1 MTDKS
6 ASKLSPNLEE
16 MIKVGAQF
24 GFLRSRRHPSFKNLI
39 CGVKNMTEVID
50 LEKTEDLMKQAEA
63 FVEDLGKHKKT
74 MLIASSKSEAKD
86 VIRKYAEKISMPHV
100 AGRWIGGVLTNFGEI
115 KKRIA
120 RLEDL
125 TSKREKGELMKYTKK
140 ERLMF
145 DREIEHLTELF
156 AGLKNL
162 TKAPDALFVVDS
174 KKESIAVAEA
184 KKTKVPVIALSSTDC
199 DIKAAT
205 YPLPG
210 NDASRASIEYFVARI
225 VSAYER
231 GTASAV

>member
-1 MTDKS
+1 MAEKS
-6 ASKLSPNLEE
+6 TQQLSPNLEE

-24 GFLRSRRHPSFKNLI
+24 GFLRSRRHPSFKSFI

-50 LEKTEDLMKQAEA
+50 LEKTEEFMLKAEA
-63 FVEDLGKHKKT
+63 FVEDLGKNKKT
-74 MLIASSKSEAKD
+74 MLIVSSKSEAKD
-86 VIRKYAEKISMPHV
+86 AIRKYAERINMPFV

-125 TSKREKGELMKYTKK
+125 TSRREKGELMKYTKK

-145 DREIEHLTELF
+145 DREIDNLTEMF
-156 AGLKNL
+156 SGLKNL
-162 TKAPDALFVVDS
+162 TKAPDALFIVDS

-184 KKTKVPVIALSSTDC
+184 NKTKVPVVALSSTDC

-210 NDASRASIEYFVARI
+210 NDASRASIDYFVGRI
-225 VSAYER
+225 TSAYER
-231 GTASAV
+231 GSQSA